1 MKDQP
6 TGHVVVVDCFTWRG
20 LAWPLPSGP
29 AWWRA
34 LFCFCVAA
42 LVVSTTSA
50 GFALAPAPFDW
61 PCFLLTFVGTGL
73 ASCAANSI
81 NQVSVSPFSW
91 ITILL
96 LLRWWYCHI
105 KKKKTFRNCTCNWE
119 GPVNL
124 CPTRSGAQNQFVF
137 SIEVKGFQIFSAER
151 VLEYL
156 PQMTRIRG

>member
-6 TGHVVVVDCFTWRG
+6 TGRVAVVDCFIWRV

-29 AWWRA
+29 VWWQA
-34 LFCFCVAA
+34 LLCFCVAA

-105 KKKKTFRNCTCNWE
+105 KKKKKPSKIAPIAGKVLWTCVLQGLGHRINLSFLLRWKVFKYFRGE
-119 GPVNL
+119 SV
-124 CPTRSGAQNQFVF
+124 
-137 SIEVKGFQIFSAER
+137 R
-151 VLEYL
+151 VSSSND
-156 PQMTRIRG
+156 